1 MVGVELS
8 RMVTVKGVFYVVIFY
23 KAPFKCFGFEWKTCD
38 ESPLDILDQSTCPII
53 EEPVKINSEPIR
65 IELDDSL
72 IKSFNELSDDELELA
87 FGSFRPVQ
95 SLNPYMTKLDLCSVK
110 QVWLEKISAIDNLTV
125 STDNTQRL
133 NITSQI

>member
-1 MVGVELS
+1 MNEYFNLITS
-8 RMVTVKGVFYVVIFY
+8 L
-23 KAPFKCFGFEWKTCD
+23 KAPFKCFGFEWKTCG

-53 EEPVKINSEPIR
+53 EEPITINSEPVR

-95 SLNPYMTKLDLCSVK
+95 SLNPYMTKLDLCSIE
-110 QVWLEKISAIDNLTV
+110 QVWLVRI
-125 STDNTQRL
+125 
-133 NITSQI
+133 

>member
-1 MVGVELS
+1 MDEFSKNRSDLS
-8 RMVTVKGVFYVVIFY
+8 PEILPIRVQGLFNVVFY
-23 KAPFKCFGFEWKTCD
+23 KDPFKCFGFEWKTCG

-53 EEPVKINSEPIR
+53 EEPIKINSEPVR

-95 SLNPYMTKLDLCSVK
+95 SLNPYMTKLDLCSIEQGWLVK
-110 QVWLEKISAIDNLTV
+110 I
-125 STDNTQRL
+125 
-133 NITSQI
+133 